1 MTLRSIRLR
10 LLVAAALSV
19 VLALAIAG
27 AGLTYLFERHVE
39 RRIEAEIAARLN
51 QLIGGITVD
60 KAGTVAVAEP
70 GDPRFA
76 VPFSGLYWQVEK
88 ASARQIVRSRSLW
101 DIVLPFPSD
110 PHGTVTEIAGPRKT
124 TLLAAARAIT
134 LSGPEGDVPIR
145 ALVAL
150 DHAEVTRATNDF
162 AYDLIPSLGM
172 LALILIA
179 AAWLQ
184 VTVGLAPLER
194 LRRAVAGV
202 ISGRSARL
210 ATDVPDEVTPLVAEI
225 NRLLAAQELALT
237 RARTRAADLAHGL
250 KTPLQVLS
258 GDVRTLREKGESQIA
273 DEIER
278 IAATIARHV
287 DRELAR
293 ARLGVA
299 MAPATP
305 IEVRKV
311 AERVVAVLE
320 RTPRGRSLMF
330 TIDIAENMRLGIDE
344 SDLAE
349 ILGNLGENAC
359 RFARNAIRI
368 DGGEND
374 DGLFVAV
381 TDDGPGIP
389 EARTKEALTRGGR
402 LDEHSQGDG
411 LGLAIVAD
419 TVEAYGG
426 QLRLEDAGPGLRAI
440 IVFPGARKVSG
451 KAA

>member
-1 MTLRSIRLR
+1 
-10 LLVAAALSV
+10 
-19 VLALAIAG
+19 
-27 AGLTYLFERHVE
+27 
-39 RRIEAEIAARLN
+39 
-51 QLIGGITVD
+51 
-60 KAGTVAVAEP
+60 
-70 GDPRFA
+70 
-76 VPFSGLYWQVEK
+76 
-88 ASARQIVRSRSLW
+88 
-101 DIVLPFPSD
+101 
-110 PHGTVTEIAGPRKT
+110 
-124 TLLAAARAIT
+124 
-134 LSGPEGDVPIR
+134 
-145 ALVAL
+145 
-150 DHAEVTRATNDF
+150 
-162 AYDLIPSLGM
+162 M

-225 NRLLAAQELALT
+225 NRLLAAQELALA

-273 DEIER
+273 GEIER

-320 RTPRGRSLMF
+320 RTPRGRGLMF

-368 DGGEND
+368 DGGQND

-440 IVFPGARKVSG
+440 IIFPGARKVPG